1 MNFYPNTI
9 LEKLDFPFILKELE
23 NSCSGSL
30 GKKLLQHQQFIS
42 ESAELNQQLQF
53 VKELKDIIENDAQLP
68 QYGFNE
74 LSFLNKLTIDNYYLD
89 VKELIE
95 LYYSLSSVADVFR
108 FFTPKARKQLY
119 PFLSEKIAAYN
130 LELGLI
136 ASITKVIDIDKE
148 IVKENA
154 TPELSKIRK
163 QIQEKIQDINSVFR
177 KVLSQHKQQNV
188 LAETEETIRDGRR
201 VLSVKSEYKRSI
213 KGLITDESDN
223 GNITYIEP
231 NETVFLNNELTE
243 LYLDERKE
251 IYKILIDITAKI
263 KPYKESIESL
273 QVLMSELDVIR
284 AKAYFAINY
293 KCSMPQLSEERKIY
307 LREFIHPVL
316 YHHHKR
322 QNKPIIDNTFYLDDT
337 NRMMV
342 ISGPNAGGKSIVLKS
357 IGLIQL
363 MFQFGMLIPAKENSV
378 LSVFDNIF
386 ADIGD
391 EQSIENDLSTYSSH
405 LSNMNYF
412 LSKATTKT
420 LVLIDEMGMGTD
432 PSLGGPMAEAIL
444 ESLHQ
449 KNVFGVI
456 TTHFNNL
463 KVYAAN
469 TANMQSGAMAFDTKQ
484 LKPLYQ
490 LQVGQPGSS
499 FTFEIARK
507 SGLSDEI
514 INKASSKIG
523 DNKKVLDDVLTDI
536 QTERHFIKGIRKNVQ
551 VKESQLQDMTKSYE
565 QLNKE
570 LEREKKRLLKQYEA
584 RLLDRFNDESRNL
597 ENEMRIWKEEKNNKE
612 KFLETRNYI
621 DKNRVQIEKK
631 LDDTPEVVQDS
642 RAKQITVGANVK
654 LEEGTETGVVLE
666 IKNNNA
672 LVAFGNLQT
681 KVKIHNLILV
691 EEKKSNMEQNRSSYS
706 SKILIEKSEFDY
718 NLDVRG
724 LMKDEA
730 ITALDN
736 FMDRA
741 IMYGI
746 HSIKI
751 IHGRGTGALRQAV
764 QYYLKK
770 YPHVKSFRYES
781 EQFGGDGIT
790 LVEMK

>member
-42 ESAELNQQLQF
+42 EAAELNQQLQF

-119 PFLSEKIAAYN
+119 PFLSEKIAVYN
-130 LELGLI
+130 LELGLV

-163 QIQEKIQDINSVFR
+163 QIQEKIHDINSVFR
-177 KVLSQHKQQNV
+177 KVLSQYKQQNV

-357 IGLIQL
+357 VGLIQL

-449 KNVFGVI
+449 KNVFGVV

-507 SGLSDEI
+507 SGLPDEVI
-514 INKASSKIG
+514 KKASSKIG

-551 VKESQLQDMTKSYE
+551 VKESQLQDLTKSYE

-597 ENEMRIWKEEKNNKE
+597 ENEMRTWKEEKNNKE
-612 KFLETRNYI
+612 KFLEIRNYI

-631 LDDTPEVVQDS
+631 LDDTPDVVQDN

-681 KVKIHNLILV
+681 KVKIHNLVLV
-691 EEKKSNMEQNRSSYS
+691 EEKKSHQEQKRSSYS